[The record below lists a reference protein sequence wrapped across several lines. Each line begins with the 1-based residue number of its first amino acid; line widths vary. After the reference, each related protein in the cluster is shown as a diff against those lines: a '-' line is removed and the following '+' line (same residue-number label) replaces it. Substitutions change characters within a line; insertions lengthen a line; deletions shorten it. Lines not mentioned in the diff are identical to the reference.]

1 MRQFE
6 ALLRLAEAS
15 AKIQL
20 QKEVR
25 KVDAQRA
32 IKLMKFSLRQ
42 LGMDPETGEIDVDR
56 AEGGTTSSERSRI
69 RVILDL
75 INKMSETKKELS
87 LEDIRNEAIRQ
98 GVEEK
103 DVDEVIEKLKTQGLL
118 FEPSP
123 GFVQKV

>member
-15 AKIQL
+15 AKVQL
-20 QKEVR
+20 RDEVR

-32 IKLMKFSLRQ
+32 IKLMTFSLRQ

-56 AEGGTTSSERSRI
+56 AEGVTTSSERSRI
-69 RVILDL
+69 RIILDV
-75 INKMSETKKELS
+75 INKLSETKKELS
-87 LEDIRNEAIRQ
+87 TDEIRNESIRQ